1 MTDGERLRVGYI
13 PLVAAAALIVAAI
26 APADHEPL
34 GGIGVFTGRAFP
46 SGSYFRPRALAMR
59 RLCVACERISLPNF
73 CAAQSFRNRLSWC
86 VIKQQ
91 SGARRA
97 RWRVLPSI

>member
-34 GGIGVFTGRAFP
+34 GGIGVFTGRAFHP
-46 SGSYFRPRALAMR
+46 DHLFTRA
-59 RLCVACERISLPNF
+59 
-73 CAAQSFRNRLSWC
+73 
-86 VIKQQ
+86 
-91 SGARRA
+91 G
-97 RWRVLPSI
+97 